1 MDVEYFVKG
10 LAKSSQ
16 FLAVMFTYTYFIL
29 FCLLLF
35 RKSWAILCW
44 KCWRNCR
51 CVCSVPGFFSS
62 PSHVITS
69 EYEKNF
75 VLLPSGAYNRGFVG
89 QGRTR
94 RKISK
99 VSIGSSKALDARIGK
114 RSICRALPWHFLF
127 NKGLN
132 FVQVG
137 DELARLLFGRKK
149 IKRSAL
155 NGVRECGR
163 DGAGVVD
170 FFACVDPPR
179 LHLTWDAVLDRLNLS
194 FTLRIVKVAE
204 NVDQRTVVSNPQPL
218 FALRS

>member
-1 MDVEYFVKG
+1 
-10 LAKSSQ
+10 
-16 FLAVMFTYTYFIL
+16 
-29 FCLLLF
+29 
-35 RKSWAILCW
+35 
-44 KCWRNCR
+44 
-51 CVCSVPGFFSS
+51 
-62 PSHVITS
+62 
-69 EYEKNF
+69 
-75 VLLPSGAYNRGFVG
+75 
-89 QGRTR
+89 
-94 RKISK
+94 
-99 VSIGSSKALDARIGK
+99 
-114 RSICRALPWHFLF
+114 
-127 NKGLN
+127 
-132 FVQVG
+132 VG